1 MGNVIAFANQKGGVG
16 KTTTTVTLGSYIAA
30 MGKKVLLVDFD
41 PQGNLSSSLAIRNK
55 DVGVYEVITKTAM
68 ITDAIVSTHEE
79 NLFLLS
85 SNTNLAGAPIELIEE
100 KEREYFLKNEIQKV
114 KEQYDYIFIDCPPS
128 LDLLTVNGLVASDYV
143 FVPLQCEYFALEG
156 LTLLIKTINSVKK
169 ALNPNLEIGGII
181 LTMYDSRTNL
191 ANDVAKEA
199 VKYFKEKVFRTII
212 PRNVHLGEAPSHGLT
227 IQHYKPGSSG
237 AKAYE
242 KLTQEV
248 IARV

>member
-1 MGNVIAFANQKGGVG
+1 MR
-16 KTTTTVTLGSYIAA
+16 
-30 MGKKVLLVDFD
+30 
-41 PQGNLSSSLAIRNK
+41 SSPRPPCI
-55 DVGVYEVITKTAM
+55 EE
-68 ITDAIVSTHEE
+68 AIVSTQED
-79 NLFLLS
+79 NLFILS

-100 KEREYFLKNEIQKV
+100 KEREYFLKKEVDKV
-114 KEQYDYIFIDCPPS
+114 KDQYDYIFIDCPPS
-128 LDLLTVNGLVASDYV
+128 LDLLTLNGLVAADYV

-169 ALNPNLEIGGII
+169 TLNSSLEIGGII

-212 PRNVHLGEAPSHGLT
+212 PRNIHMGEAPSHGLT
-227 IQHYKPGSSG
+227 IKHYKPGSSG

-242 KLTQEV
+242 KLSQEV
-248 IARV
+248 VARV

>member
-1 MGNVIAFANQKGGVG
+1 MGKIIAFANQKGGVG
-16 KTTTTVTLGSYIAA
+16 KTTTTVTLGSYIADQK
-30 MGKKVLLVDFD
+30 KKVLLVDFD
-41 PQGNLSSSLAIRNK
+41 PQGNLTSSMGIRNRK
-55 DVGVYEVITKTAM
+55 VGVYEVITGNAA
-68 ITDAIVSTHEE
+68 IEDAIVETAEE

-85 SNTNLAGAPIELIEE
+85 SNTNLAGAPIELIAEE
-100 KEREYFLKNEIQKV
+100 GREYFLKKALSKV
-114 KEQYDYIFIDCPPS
+114 KDFYDYIFIDCPPS

-156 LTLLIKTINSVKK
+156 LTLLIKTINSVKTK
-169 ALNPNLEIGGII
+169 LNPSLEIEGII

-199 VKYFKEKVFRTII
+199 VRYFKDKVFRTIV

-227 IQHYKPGSSG
+227 IRHYRPLSSG

-242 KLTQEV
+242 KLSQEV
-248 IARV
+248 LARV